1 MTEAIEII
9 YPKGIGNAI
18 QKFNLAQCNLK
29 AISFSKEELPYII
42 KNYKNKFCIYFLIHN
57 RGMRMFPTLFKDINS
72 KDRHDLN
79 DFYENSYIPSL
90 PTVYIGQ
97 STKGSKRFIS
107 HHIEKWEDGILF
119 FSNSEKGFSQNDLN
133 ILENFYFKYLKRN
146 IRGTASNTNTPP
158 KGATSSGKHFLD
170 IQKIIYDIN
179 NILYIYKPNIFDLN
193 NVVCEYVFDKKNK
206 FVANA
211 NIINNQFTIIHKG
224 SKASIKCTSS
234 VDNYIHTIRQEL
246 INNNIIRRYNNYYQ
260 FEKDY
265 VFSSPSTAAS
275 TIYYGNKNGKLMW
288 KPYDL
293 SKLI

>member
-29 AISFSKEELPYII
+29 AIAFSKEELPYII

-57 RGMRMFPTLFKDINS
+57 SDICMFPTLFKDINS
-72 KDRHDLN
+72 KDRDNLN

-97 STKGSKRFIS
+97 STKGSNRFIG
-107 HHIEKWEDGILF
+107 HHIEKWENGILF
-119 FSNSEKGFSQNDLN
+119 FSNLENGFSQNDLN
-133 ILENFYFKYLKRN
+133 ILENFYFKYLKMN
-146 IRGTASNTNTPP
+146 IRVTASNTNTPP
-158 KGATSSGKHFLD
+158 RGIPTSAKHFLD

-179 NILYIYKPNIFDLN
+179 KILYIYNPNIFDLN
-193 NVVCEYVFDKKNK
+193 NVVCEYVFNKKNK
-206 FVANA
+206 FSAYATIVDNE
-211 NIINNQFTIIHKG
+211 ITIIHRG
-224 SKASIKCTSS
+224 SKASIRCTAS
-234 VDNYIHTIRQEL
+234 VDNYIHTIRNEL
-246 INNNIIRRYNNYYQ
+246 ISNNIISRRRNYYE
-260 FEKDY
+260 FNKDY
-265 VFSSPSTAAS
+265 VFASPSTAAS
-275 TIYYGNKNGKLMW
+275 TIYYGNKNGNIMW